1 MTEPTPAA
9 GGKPKREI
17 NKSKTKTPMP
27 EQPASERIYNFEE
40 VPLGYAPEAA
50 VAEAKRCLLCKD
62 QPCVAGCPVGV
73 DIPAFQ
79 ALMMKGDFEA
89 ALRKV
94 KEMNFLPA
102 ICGRVCP
109 QEEQCEAVCR
119 LNKKGEPGAVGRL
132 ERFVGDW
139 ALQHNLDVTP
149 PLDPP
154 TGKRVAIIGSGPAG
168 LTCASDLVQRGH
180 EVTVFEALHKPG
192 GVLFYGIPQFRLP
205 KETLVRE
212 IRGLESMGVRF
223 VMNYPVGKAESLES
237 IRGRFDAV
245 FIGTGAG
252 LPWFLNIPGEN
263 LNGVYSANE
272 FLTRV
277 NLMGAYRFP
286 EVDTPIKRLRRIAV
300 IGAGNTAMDS
310 ARTAK
315 RLRPEH
321 VYLVYRRSRLE
332 MPARVEEIHH
342 AEEEGI
348 EFYLLHSPT
357 RILDDGKGAVAA
369 IELQEME
376 LGEPD
381 ASGRRRP
388 VPKEGAFKTFEVDT
402 VVIAIGQGPNPL
414 LLADCPDLE
423 RTKRGTIVV
432 NPETMQTSWPDVFA
446 GGDIVTGG
454 ATVILAMGAG
464 RKAATAMHR
473 FLTTGTAE
481 PPAPEPGEAAQPAC
495 GGGCSQQRDGA

>member
-1 MTEPTPAA
+1 MTDAP
-9 GGKPKREI
+9 KPKRTL
-17 NKSKTKTPMP
+17 NKSTTKTPMP
-27 EQPASERIYNFEE
+27 EQPPQQRIYNFEE
-40 VPLGYAPEAA
+40 VPLGYSPEAA
-50 VAEAKRCLLCKD
+50 VQEAQRCLLCKD
-62 QPCVAGCPVGV
+62 KPCIAGCPVGV

-79 ALMMKGDFEA
+79 QLVMNGDFEG
-89 ALRKV
+89 ALRKI

-109 QEEQCEAVCR
+109 QEDQCEQVCR
-119 LNKKGEPGAVGRL
+119 LNKRGDPGAVGRL
-132 ERFVGDW
+132 ERFLGDY
-139 ALQHNLDVTP
+139 ALTHDVDVRP
-149 PLDPP
+149 NIAPA
-154 TGKRVAIIGSGPAG
+154 TGKKVAIIGSGPAG
-168 LTCASDLVQRGH
+168 LTCASDLIQLGH
-180 EVTVFEALHKPG
+180 EVTVFEALHRPG
-192 GVLFYGIPQFRLP
+192 GVLFYGIPEFRLP
-205 KETLVRE
+205 KRILVKE
-212 IRGLESMGVRF
+212 IDGLKKMGVKF

-237 IRGRFDAV
+237 IRQRHDAT

-252 LPWFLNIPGEN
+252 LPWFLSVPGEN

-286 EVDTPIKRLRRIAV
+286 ENDTPVKPIRRIAV

-315 RLRPEH
+315 RLRPEK
-321 VYLVYRRSRLE
+321 VYLIYRRSKLE
-332 MPARVEEIHH
+332 MPARKEEIHH

-348 EFYLLHSPT
+348 EFYLLHAPT
-357 RILDDGKGAVAA
+357 KIVDNGKGAVGA

-388 VPKEGAFKTFEVDT
+388 VPKPDAFKTFEVDA
-402 VVIAIGQGPNPL
+402 VVIATGQGPNPL

-432 NPETMQTSWPDVFA
+432 DPETNQTSWPDVFA

-464 RKAATAMHR
+464 RIAATAMHR
-473 FLTTGTAE
+473 YLTTGSAK
-481 PPAPEPGEAAQPAC
+481 PQPPEPDADEEPEEQTA
-495 GGGCSQQRDGA
+495 